1 MLKLKSWL
9 IISLTTLCFSCVKN
23 SDFKP
28 PETNCNDKLVSNA
41 SFLDVINLYQGET
54 IQIQENW
61 ILEGYVVSSDKAGNF
76 FGELYIQDSIEQ
88 PKYGLKIEIDLR
100 DSYLWYPVGS
110 KVFIRLKGLYL
121 GKNKEGFKLGGA
133 VTFFGNLSVGRLPKT
148 ILKNHLTVS
157 CSEVE
162 NIEPLE
168 ISLDMLIGVPQ
179 NTLVRI
185 KNLEFVDE
193 ELGEPFAV
201 EAEETERVLQDC
213 QGNLITLVNSG
224 FSDFQDTILPNLSG
238 SITGI
243 LVKNNEDFNL
253 RIRSLEDIEFKSERC
268 PKIVD
273 EFTSNAIFISELADP
288 DNAPEGRF
296 IELYN
301 SDNNTM
307 SLKGWK
313 LLRYT
318 NNSTEVSSSIDLTD
332 YSILGKSTLVI
343 SSKPESFELIYG
355 FLPDVSAGAN
365 SAANS
370 NGDDNIVLVDPF
382 GKTVDIFGVIGED
395 GSGTNHEFEDG
406 RAVRNTNISKG
417 STSYNFMEWT
427 IYNDSGEALTTNQ
440 PQTAPENFTPGK
452 H

>member
-1 MLKLKSWL
+1 MRF
-9 IISLTTLCFSCVKN
+9 IISLTILCFSCVKD
-23 SDFKP
+23 SEFKS
-28 PETNCNDKLVSNA
+28 PEKNCNNELVANI
-41 SFLDVINLYQGET
+41 SFLNVINLYQGET

-61 ILEGYVVSSDKAGNF
+61 ILESYVVSSDKAGNF
-76 FGELYIQDSIEQ
+76 FGELYIQDSADQ
-88 PKYGLKIEIDLR
+88 PNGGLKIEIDLR

-110 KVFIRLKGLYL
+110 KVFIKLKGLFL

-133 VTFFGNLSVGRLPKT
+133 VTFFGNLSVGRLPKAV
-148 ILKNHLTVS
+148 LKNHLIVS
-157 CSEVE
+157 CGDRQ

-168 ISLDMLIGVPQ
+168 ISLDMLMEVKE
-179 NTLVRI
+179 NTLVRL

-193 ELGEPFAV
+193 ELRESFAV
-201 EAEETERVLQDC
+201 KAEETNRLLKDC

-224 FSDFQDTILPNLSG
+224 YSDFQETILPNLSG
-238 SITGI
+238 SITGV
-243 LVKNNEDFNL
+243 LVKNNQDFNL
-253 RIRSLEDIEFKSERC
+253 RIRSLEDIEFKNERC

-318 NNSTEVSSSIDLTD
+318 NNSTEVSSSTNLTD

-343 SSKPESFELIYG
+343 SSKPDSFEIIYG
-355 FLPDVSAGAN
+355 FLPDVLAGAN

-382 GKTVDIFGVIGED
+382 GKTVDVFGVIGED

-417 STSYNFMEWT
+417 NTFYNYMEWT
-427 IYNDSGEALTTNQ
+427 IYNDSGEAQTTNQ